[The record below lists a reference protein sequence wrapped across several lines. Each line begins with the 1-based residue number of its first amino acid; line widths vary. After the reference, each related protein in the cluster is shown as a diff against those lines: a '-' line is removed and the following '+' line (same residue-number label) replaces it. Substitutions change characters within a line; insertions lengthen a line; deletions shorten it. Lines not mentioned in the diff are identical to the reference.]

1 MSRFTFCRFQSGFF
15 FNTYTATH
23 HTAHKMG
30 LFILSQSKKVIAL
43 ANLSFFLFVLFFLPT
58 PMRRVILSFIV
69 DLWSFLSLSLN
80 SPVRSKY
87 MTKSLTPLLPP
98 PRPASLS
105 QPVSGTLQRV
115 FMPRDSE
122 SFHLLHNA
130 APPANVVSGGE
141 ERRSHLVPLSGWE
154 TKTVREREKR
164 GPQEKKNSCRGKDT
178 CLSVERFFRD
188 CRDLFFLN
196 GNF

>member
-1 MSRFTFCRFQSGFF
+1 
-15 FNTYTATH
+15 
-23 HTAHKMG
+23 MG

-58 PMRRVILSFIV
+58 PMRPVILSFIV

-87 MTKSLTPLLPP
+87 MTKSLTPRPSRSPPCSGLPHYHNLFLP
-98 PRPASLS
+98 LS
-105 QPVSGTLQRV
+105 SVFLCPVTLK
-115 FMPRDSE
+115 
-122 SFHLLHNA
+122 
-130 APPANVVSGGE
+130 VSTCSTMRLRQQMLFLAGE

-188 CRDLFFLN
+188 CHDLFFLN

>member
-1 MSRFTFCRFQSGFF
+1 MQGNVKIYILQISIRFCF

-58 PMRRVILSFIV
+58 PMRPVILSFIV

-87 MTKSLTPLLPP
+87 MTKSLTPACLIITTCFCHS
-98 PRPASLS
+98 PACFYAPWLWK
-105 QPVSGTLQRV
+105 
-115 FMPRDSE
+115 F
-122 SFHLLHNA
+122 
-130 APPANVVSGGE
+130 PPAPQCGSASKCCFWRGKRDALTSSPSVAG
-141 ERRSHLVPLSGWE
+141 RQRQWE
-154 TKTVREREKR
+154 REREER
-164 GPQEKKNSCRGKDT
+164 AARKKK
-178 CLSVERFFRD
+178 
-188 CRDLFFLN
+188 
-196 GNF
+196 